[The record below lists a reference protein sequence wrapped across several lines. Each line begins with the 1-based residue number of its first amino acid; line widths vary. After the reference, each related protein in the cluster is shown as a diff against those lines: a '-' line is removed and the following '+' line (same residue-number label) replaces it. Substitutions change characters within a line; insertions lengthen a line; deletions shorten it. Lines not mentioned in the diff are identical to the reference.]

1 MAITYHI
8 SLKKSDGPI
17 ISPITFSKKWWHHYH
32 IISLKYK
39 YDDITVIA
47 TTTITTS
54 NTINNDNYE
63 NNINNNENKNIIF
76 YRINIIENILIINY
90 QSII

>member
-1 MAITYHI
+1 MT
-8 SLKKSDGPI
+8 SLS
-17 ISPITFSKKWWHHYH
+17 YH
-32 IISLKYK
+32 IISLRYK
-39 YDDITVIA
+39 YDDNTVIA